1 MCYKIKN
8 LAKLWQTLSQTVAA
22 GHLTESIT
30 DDCLIKTQQVQKEIK
45 RVKIMDEHWGFLK
58 LFKAWQ
64 FFKVFSVVCNFQNM
78 CLGNL
83 FFLSQSSDFV
93 IYKQFLPLY
102 QANFLPLLLT
112 EKMLKQTISLK
123 NQNWK
128 VLKLLFL
135 YYFIFLSIPEFLLPL
150 TSSLDQL
157 G

>member
-8 LAKLWQTLSQTVAA
+8 FAKLWQTLSQTVAA

-45 RVKIMDEHWGFLK
+45 RVKIMDEHWGFWK

>member
-1 MCYKIKN
+1 MYYKIKN
-8 LAKLWQTLSQTVAA
+8 FAKLWQTLSQTVAA

>member
-1 MCYKIKN
+1 MYYKIKN
-8 LAKLWQTLSQTVAA
+8 FAKLWQTLSQTVAA

-93 IYKQFLPLY
+93 IYKQFLPLH